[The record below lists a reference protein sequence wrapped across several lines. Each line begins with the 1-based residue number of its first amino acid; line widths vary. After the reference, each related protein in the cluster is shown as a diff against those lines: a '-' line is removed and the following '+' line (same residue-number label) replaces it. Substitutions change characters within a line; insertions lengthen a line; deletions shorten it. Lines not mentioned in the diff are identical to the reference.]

1 MLYSRQDRNSVWQD
15 RSMLEL
21 GMSSLVSSMSRDVL
35 YKKLN
40 RLLGN
45 YAQDL
50 PNYKDPVKLSEDF
63 KDFFTDKVTTI
74 RDGIEKE
81 KSITLTAAE
90 EPSFATKTKDPT
102 LDE

>member
-1 MLYSRQDRNSVWQD
+1 
-15 RSMLEL
+15 
-21 GMSSLVSSMSRDVL
+21 MSSLVSSMSRDVL

-63 KDFFTDKVTTI
+63 KDFFADKVTT
-74 RDGIEKE
+74 GMV
-81 KSITLTAAE
+81 
-90 EPSFATKTKDPT
+90 
-102 LDE
+102 